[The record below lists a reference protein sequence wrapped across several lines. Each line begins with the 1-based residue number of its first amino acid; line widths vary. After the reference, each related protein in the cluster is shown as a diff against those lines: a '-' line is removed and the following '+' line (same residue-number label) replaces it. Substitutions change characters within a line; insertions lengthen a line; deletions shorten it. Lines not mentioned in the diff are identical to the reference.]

1 MHVKVTWIGDI
12 VRSAR
17 EARGLAQSA
26 LAKEIAVSK
35 RTVVALENN
44 QRKPTYEVFCRLVHA
59 LGISA
64 DLIVYP
70 DRAIYTVEQEQLF
83 REWLTCGE
91 REQKIVVTVIQS
103 LLRALRQ
110 DEPEKQG

>member
-1 MHVKVTWIGDI
+1 MHIKVTWMGDI

-17 EARGLAQSA
+17 EARGLTQAA

-44 QRKPTYEVFCRLVHA
+44 QRKPTYEIFCRLIHA
-59 LGISA
+59 LNISA
-64 DLIVYP
+64 DLIVNP
-70 DRAIYTVEQEQLF
+70 DRATYTAEHEQLF
-83 REWLTCGE
+83 REWLACGE
-91 REQKIVVTVIQS
+91 REQKIVIITLRS